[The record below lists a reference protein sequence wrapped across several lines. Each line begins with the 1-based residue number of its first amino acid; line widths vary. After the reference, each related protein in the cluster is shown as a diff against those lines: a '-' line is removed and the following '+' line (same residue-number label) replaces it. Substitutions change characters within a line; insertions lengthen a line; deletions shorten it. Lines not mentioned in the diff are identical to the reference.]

1 MIDSLNTARL
11 PVNWLRGT
19 LVALTFLA
27 APGWSAE
34 ITWMEM
40 AQNWKITSQENILLL
55 FLLLLSISFIFI
67 IRLNRKLER
76 TQAALETELKE
87 RIRIEEELK
96 RSEEKYRSLMDN
108 LPIGVY
114 RNRPGEE
121 GSFIEVNNAILKIF
135 GFQSKE
141 EALDFHFSE
150 LYQDPQDYLQIDKK
164 ISQNGYAKNEVL
176 KMVRRDG
183 EQIYCSLTAKAIQ
196 DSQGDF
202 LYFDGTLQDITE
214 RIKSEEEIR
223 KLSYAVEQSP
233 SMIIITDIQ
242 GHIEYVNPKF
252 LEVSGYSEEDVL
264 GQNPRLFKG
273 GRTLPEIY
281 IQFWE
286 TITTGGEW
294 RGEFLNKKKNG
305 DEFWVFTST
314 SSIKDSQGNIQHYI
328 ALQEDITLRK
338 IKEAELQ
345 EAKKAAEEANKAKSQ
360 FLAKMSH
367 ELRAPLNAIIGYSE
381 MLTEEAQDLQQDE
394 FIPDLEKIR
403 SAGKHLLSL
412 INDILD
418 LSKIEAGKMT
428 LYLEKFDIGSM
439 LQDVVST
446 SKPLLDKNQNQLVED
461 YTENLGSMF
470 ADVTKIRQILFNLL
484 SNASKFTEKGTIH
497 LEVYPEGEASSRM
510 ICFKVTD
517 TGIGMSPD
525 QLSHLFGDFV
535 QADTST
541 TRKYGGTGLGLS
553 ISKRFCE
560 MMGGSISVE
569 SGLEKGSVFTAKIP
583 VEVNN
588 PEAEIKI
595 EPVKKTELKTAVTS
609 KDKTTRK
616 KDTILVIDDD
626 PVMQDIMRRTLQKDG
641 FQVVSAL
648 NGEEGLRLAR
658 ELHPMAITL
667 DVMMPN
673 MDGWSVLTVLK
684 SDINCQNIPV
694 IMLSIVDDKN
704 MGYALGANDYLTK
717 PVDKEQVLRL
727 LNQFRPEGK
736 GTGIIMVVE
745 DDAPTRELIS
755 RTIRKEG
762 YATLEAENGLKALET
777 LSLNLPDLILLDLM
791 MPEMDGFE
799 FLSEMHKNNQ
809 WADIPVVVITAKEL
823 TRDEF
828 EYLQKTVTNII
839 QKGGYSQEELLSE
852 IQHRLKTI
860 SQED

>member
-1 MIDSLNTARL
+1 MIYSLNTTRL

-19 LVALTFLA
+19 LVSLTFLT

-135 GFQSKE
+135 GFQSRE
-141 EALDFHFSE
+141 EALGIHFSE
-150 LYQDPQDYLQIDKK
+150 LYQDPLDYLQIDKK

-183 EQIYCSLTAKAIQ
+183 ERIYCSLTAKAIQ

-202 LYFDGTLQDITE
+202 LYYDGTLQDITE
-214 RIKSEEEIR
+214 RIKSEEEIQ

-233 SMIIITDIQ
+233 SMIVITDIQ
-242 GHIEYVNPKF
+242 GNIEYVNPKF
-252 LEVSGYSEEDVL
+252 LEVSGYSEEEVL

-273 GRTLPEIY
+273 GRTLPDIY

-314 SSIKDSQGNIQHYI
+314 SSIRDSQGNIQHYI

-367 ELRAPLNAIIGYSE
+367 ELRTPLNAIIGYSE

-560 MMGGSISVE
+560 MMGGGIFVE

-588 PEAEIKI
+588 PEAEIKT
-595 EPVKKTELKTAVTS
+595 EPVKKTELKTTPTS

-658 ELHPMAITL
+658 ELQPMAITL

-727 LNQFRPEGK
+727 LNQFRTEGK

-809 WADIPVVVITAKEL
+809 WSDIPVVVITAKEL

-839 QKGGYSQEELLSE
+839 QKGGYSQDELLRE